1 MEIMI
6 QLQEN
11 SEVVSEGAIMNGLMR
26 GYNSPYG
33 YGGNANFSTAQLPNV
48 EDPEQVYA
56 DITRSDYENY
66 LRDYRDFEERLIDA
80 RDDTSLVDRAET
92 DAAEQNRI
100 AREIQQRNI
109 ERYGGAGLT
118 AVQRQEQA
126 KALSLGGATNQAGML
141 NNARIAQREVN
152 QATLADLINIGQG
165 VNRNA
170 LQGLG
175 DASAMAARKESAY
188 RNAKA
193 AHRSQMMGLAGS
205 LGAAAILAFA
215 I

>member
-1 MEIMI
+1 MLSNARYMMKD
-6 QLQEN
+6 LQTQQRF
-11 SEVVSEGAIMNGLMR
+11 SVAGL
-26 GYNSPYG
+26 PQV
-33 YGGNANFSTAQLPNV
+33 T
-48 EDPEQVYA
+48 DPEQTYA

-66 LRDYRDFEERLIDA
+66 VRDYRDFENRLLDA

-141 NNARIAQREVN
+141 NNARIAQREIN

-188 RNAKA
+188 RSAKA
-193 AHRSQMMGLAGS
+193 AHKSQMIGLAGS
-205 LGAAAILAFA
+205 LGTAALLAFA

>member
-1 MEIMI
+1 M
-6 QLQEN
+6 
-11 SEVVSEGAIMNGLMR
+11 VTGLTRQML
-26 GYNSPYG
+26 
-33 YGGNANFSTAQLPNV
+33 GNISNETTDFSTSNLPEV
-48 EDPEQVYA
+48 TDPEATYA
-56 DITRSDYENY
+56 GITRQDYENY
-66 LRDYRDFEERLIDA
+66 VRDFRAFEEDLIDTK
-80 RDDTSLVDRAET
+80 DDTSLVDQASV
-92 DAAEQNRI
+92 DAANQARI

-126 KALSLGGATNQAGML
+126 KAMNLGAATNLTGLL
-141 NNARIAQREVN
+141 NNARIGQREIN

-175 DASAMAARKESAY
+175 DASSMAANKRNAY
-188 RNAKA
+188 NSAKA
-193 AHRSQMMGLAGS
+193 AHRSQMIGLGGS
-205 LGAAAILAFA
+205 LASAAVLAFA

>member
-1 MEIMI
+1 MLGDMRYMMDNVRT
-6 QLQEN
+6 QQRF
-11 SEVVSEGAIMNGLMR
+11 SVAGL
-26 GYNSPYG
+26 PQV
-33 YGGNANFSTAQLPNV
+33 T
-48 EDPEQVYA
+48 DPEQTYA
-56 DITRSDYENY
+56 DITRTDYENY
-66 LRDYRDFEERLIDA
+66 VRDYRDFENRLLDA

-141 NNARIAQREVN
+141 NNARIAQREIN

-188 RNAKA
+188 RSAKA
-193 AHRSQMMGLAGS
+193 AHKSQMIGLAGS
-205 LGAAAILAFA
+205 LGTAALLAFA